1 MSRGIKDLREL
12 ICVSRLTIR
21 DSDED
26 LPISDD
32 EPRISRFG
40 YTSFSSET
48 SGSDSRQSSAQSNK
62 RRCSRVSP
70 DSGIS
75 TNGVSP
81 ESDVTG
87 QKYVN
92 AGAAVQPQ
100 DNVHFPHPPPGSR
113 KKQKKEKKKRNQVT
127 LPTMHELP
135 KTKPLP
141 PVGSGS
147 MSPITIEAKGSTE
160 TDSSDDCAESSEPI
174 LSTREDKPSEGPP
187 VFSRNHTSSY
197 LGHVSKV
204 NTLVLNFDN
213 MLIYLDATLVSEW
226 LSSSNEV
233 VSDMTNWC
241 HQHENYV
248 QFAHFWLSE
257 MPQLQR
263 QEIFKL
269 EYSIVMDQFNLAF
282 APGRDAG
289 QIKYKDIVHFT
300 QAVFREYPANLFS
313 SKGSHTFLNYLDTL
327 TSERTK
333 VYKNLLTDVRCST
346 RIKQHAQM
354 TLACRAFCLVS
365 VWSAVVKFYRILQND
380 TTSNSLLQPSFN
392 TNSEDGLNHHRM
404 YQAIR
409 LDVVRNTSGFSKY
422 QQILESGSFVK

>member
-1 MSRGIKDLREL
+1 MSRGIKDLHEL

-21 DSDED
+21 DSDEE
-26 LPISDD
+26 LLISDD
-32 EPRISRFG
+32 EGRISRFG
-40 YTSFSSET
+40 YMSFSSET

-62 RRCSRVSP
+62 GRSCRMSP

-75 TNGVSP
+75 TNGISP
-81 ESDVTG
+81 ESDVI
-87 QKYVN
+87 Y
-92 AGAAVQPQ
+92 
-100 DNVHFPHPPPGSR
+100 SR
-113 KKQKKEKKKRNQVT
+113 KKQKKKKRKQVT

-135 KTKPLP
+135 KPKPLP
-141 PVGSGS
+141 PVGNGS

-174 LSTREDKPSEGPP
+174 LSTRGDKPSAGPP
-187 VFSRNHTSSY
+187 VFSRSHTSSY
-197 LGHVSKV
+197 LGNVPKA
-204 NTLVLNFDN
+204 NTQVLNFDN

-233 VSDMTNWC
+233 VSDITNWC
-241 HQHENYV
+241 HQDENYV

-263 QEIFKL
+263 QEILKL

-333 VYKNLLTDVRCST
+333 EYKNLLTDVRCST

-365 VWSAVVKFYRILQND
+365 VWSAVVKFYRTLQSN
-380 TTSNSLLQPSFN
+380 TTNNSLPQPSFN
-392 TNSEDGLNHHRM
+392 SNSEDSLNHHRM
-404 YQAIR
+404 YHAIR
-409 LDVVRNTSGFSKY
+409 
-422 QQILESGSFVK
+422 